1 MIFIQIFDE
10 IHSLYALSYSLQPID
25 YENSRMY
32 VLTVEARNEVPLARG
47 IQSPRQSTATV
58 SIRVID
64 VNESPYFEPNP
75 KLVKL
80 EEGMMPESTLTTFTA
95 QDPDRF
101 MQQSIR

>member
-1 MIFIQIFDE
+1 M
-10 IHSLYALSYSLQPID
+10 IHSLYIRSVTVFQPID
-25 YENSRMY
+25 FELSRTY

-47 IQSPRQSTATV
+47 IHSPRQSTASV

-75 KLVKL
+75 KLVRV
-80 EEGMMPESTLTTFTA
+80 EEGMMPESTLTTFSA

-101 MQQSIR
+101 MQQNIR

>member
-1 MIFIQIFDE
+1 MVLHFD
-10 IHSLYALSYSLQPID
+10 LRLTLCAVFLTVFQPID
-25 YENSRMY
+25 YEISRTY

-47 IQSPRQSTATV
+47 IHSPRQSTATV

-75 KLVKL
+75 KLIKL

-95 QDPDRF
+95 QDPDRYL
-101 MQQSIR
+101 MQAIR